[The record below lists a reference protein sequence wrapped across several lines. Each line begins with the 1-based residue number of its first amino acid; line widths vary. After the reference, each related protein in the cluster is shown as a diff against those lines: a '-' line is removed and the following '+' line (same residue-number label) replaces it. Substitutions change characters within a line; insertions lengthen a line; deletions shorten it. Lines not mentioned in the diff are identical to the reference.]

1 MNDTGKL
8 GKIICSGYLLADGTH
23 YICPVD
29 MGFSEKSGGK
39 VTHSYCSSCFIEFL
53 KS

>member
-1 MNDTGKL
+1 MPLL
-8 GKIICSGYLLADGTH
+8 GKIICSGYIKTDGTI

-39 VTHSYCSSCFIEFL
+39 VTHSYCPSCFKKVLEG
-53 KS
+53 